1 VLVLLARAAGS
12 PPASR
17 RSRCPTQLQY
27 PSESPYAHW
36 AASFSNNSLAE
47 NASCAIA
54 LAAQRFD
61 YFLGNKLVS
70 KDVNSPSLYNT
81 AGNDAKYGWTAYD
94 CSQKFAAVCEFAA
107 DTVQCP
113 PPFPPPLPPPSPPS
127 PPSPPAP
134 PTCAPTLNATFFCKS
149 DLSK

>member
-1 VLVLLARAAGS
+1 MVARHLGHHQPAPAA
-12 PPASR
+12 PP
-17 RSRCPTQLQY
+17 CLQY
-27 PSESPYAHW
+27 PSEAPYAHW

-54 LAAQRFD
+54 LAAQRYD

-70 KDVNSPSLYNT
+70 QDVNNPSLYST
-81 AGNDAKYGWTAYD
+81 AGADSKYGWTAYD
-94 CSQKFAAVCEFAA
+94 CSQKYGAVCEFAA